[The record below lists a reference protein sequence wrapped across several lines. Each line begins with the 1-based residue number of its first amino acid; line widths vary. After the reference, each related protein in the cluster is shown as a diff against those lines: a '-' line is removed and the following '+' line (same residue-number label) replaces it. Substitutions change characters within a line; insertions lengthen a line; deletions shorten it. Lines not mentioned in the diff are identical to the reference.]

1 MKTLLGALG
10 FLFLSS
16 VAHAKMEFRYEPN
29 EGGDFLECTHKK
41 IRDLPDWD
49 IVCGPKGEKKFSAH
63 VIVRPFFRESAPQ
76 TTVEILYWVI
86 EPGKTP
92 TSVHT
97 FHSSTFMVRLKEKT
111 DLYSVSLSQGVEND
125 YASLV
130 LHLEGQPE

>member
-1 MKTLLGALG
+1 MKTLLGSIGLM
-10 FLFLSS
+10 LLSFT
-16 VAHAKMEFRYEPN
+16 AQAKMEFRYEPN
-29 EGGDFLECTHKK
+29 EGEFLECSHKK

-49 IVCGPKGEKKFSAH
+49 IECGKKGEKKFSAH
-63 VIVRPFFRESAPQ
+63 VIVRPFYREFEPQ

-130 LHLEGQPE
+130 LNLEGQPE